1 MPIVSRRRASGV
13 MYQFVCKF
21 GGGRGDGK
29 KMAFT
34 FGRGDK
40 ISRWLRVRPRGF
52 LDWENREGVLTPELC
67 DEHKPQEGTPMLL
80 DQATVGN
87 VSRAM
92 REINGFQWEGDFKP
106 MARQALKELLEKRL
120 EEEMAEYLGVSRY
133 EHASDR
139 HDYRNGHYLRHLLT
153 EMGDI
158 ELLVPRSRKGK
169 FPTKLLERYARRCR
183 SVDKVLLACF
193 CLGLST
199 RKAASVLAPVLQEKV
214 SATTISRIAQG
225 LNQEVDRYHS
235 RRLEDRYQYL
245 FFDGVVLKSKGAVKV
260 QKKILLCVFGI
271 TKEGRHEMIDF
282 YPAASESGA
291 CWEAFLR
298 DLYQR
303 GLEGRACKLIA
314 TDGGTGLHQ
323 ALQIVYP
330 KIALQRCWAH
340 KSRNVLDKVKK
351 TDQPAVKKA
360 LNRISHAANRRE
372 ATQAY
377 WRFSSR
383 WKKTYPRAVACLSQ
397 DLDQL
402 LSFFQIKNS
411 ELYSRLRTTNLIER
425 AFREVR
431 RRTRPMG
438 VMAHTHSIQRIVFA
452 VFHHLNENW
461 RQQPSLFTHNS

>member
-1 MPIVSRRRASGV
+1 
-13 MYQFVCKF
+13 
-21 GGGRGDGK
+21 
-29 KMAFT
+29 MAFR

-40 ISRWLRVRPRGF
+40 ISVWLRGRPRLF
-52 LDWENREGVLTPELC
+52 LDWEKREGVLTPELC
-67 DEHKPQEGTPMLL
+67 DQHKHEEGTPMLL
-80 DQATVGN
+80 EQATQRN
-87 VSRAM
+87 VSRAIK
-92 REINGFQWEGDFKP
+92 EINGFEWEGDFKP
-106 MARQALKELLEKRL
+106 MARQALKELLENRL
-120 EEEMAEYLGVSRY
+120 DQEMADYLGVSRY
-133 EHASDR
+133 EHAADR
-139 HDYRNGHYLRHLLT
+139 HDYRNGYYVRHLLT
-153 EMGDI
+153 EMGDL

-169 FPTKLLERYARRCR
+169 FPSKLFERYARRCR

-199 RKAASVLAPVLQEKV
+199 RKAASVLVPVLGEKV
-214 SATTISRIAQG
+214 SACTISRIARD
-225 LNQEVDRYHS
+225 LDQEVSRYHS
-235 RRLEDRYQYL
+235 RALEDKYQYL

-260 QKKILLCVFGI
+260 QKKILLCAFGI
-271 TKEGRHEMIDF
+271 TVQGRHEMIDF

-298 DLYQR
+298 DLYKR
-303 GLEGRACKLIA
+303 GLQGSPCELIA

-330 KIALQRCWAH
+330 KTLLQRCWAH
-340 KSRNVLDKVKK
+340 KTRNVLDKVKK
-351 TDQPAVKKA
+351 IDQPAVKRA

-377 WRFSSR
+377 WRLSAR
-383 WKKTYPRAVACLSQ
+383 WRKAYPRAVACLKK
-397 DLDQL
+397 DFDQL

-438 VMAHTHSIQRIVFA
+438 VMANAQSLQRIVFA
-452 VFHHLNENW
+452 VFHHLNLNW
-461 RQQPSLFTHNS
+461 SQSPLRKSTHNS